1 MLDGDTNVRT
11 HRSGEEEEDYTTNIT
26 QQRRNTPGDIS
37 GGEIELYIR
46 SENEIRTSI
55 VYIAGS
61 ALSFTSLF
69 RLV

>member
-26 QQRRNTPGDIS
+26 QPCNTPGDIS

-46 SENEIRTSI
+46 SEDEIRTSI
-55 VYIAGS
+55 VCLASIIQDFASVNVVG
-61 ALSFTSLF
+61 
-69 RLV
+69 

>member
-1 MLDGDTNVRT
+1 MLDGDTNVWT

-46 SENEIRTSI
+46 SEDEIRTSI
-55 VYIAGS
+55 VCLASIIQDFASVNVVG
-61 ALSFTSLF
+61 
-69 RLV
+69 